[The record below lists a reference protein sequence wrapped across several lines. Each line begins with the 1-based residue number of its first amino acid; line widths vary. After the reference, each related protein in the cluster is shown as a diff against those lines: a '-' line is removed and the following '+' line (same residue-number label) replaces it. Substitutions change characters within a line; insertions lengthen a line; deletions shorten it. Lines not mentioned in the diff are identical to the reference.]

1 MEPPGSVL
9 QGKRPEQC
17 WVGGPWLPKGPAG
30 RLSPQ
35 FRGRRAALSDREAW
49 GSQKRRQG
57 GVEMPSAKGDG
68 VEGTLR
74 ERRRGRKGEKSRE
87 ERESENDKRPDLDR
101 VAVGRKMEK

>member
-1 MEPPGSVL
+1 
-9 QGKRPEQC
+9 
-17 WVGGPWLPKGPAG
+17 
-30 RLSPQ
+30 
-35 FRGRRAALSDREAW
+35 
-49 GSQKRRQG
+49 
-57 GVEMPSAKGDG
+57 MPSAKGDG